1 MNKYHVCESAL
12 NSFVTLT
19 FKEVNPR
26 ITLSTY
32 ELARLANSNLFVK
45 SKLNPT
51 QYCNEKKNANL
62 FFRKKMRFKMFI
74 TINIQQTFLITWKY
88 HTIY

>member
-32 ELARLANSNLFVK
+32 ELERLANSNLFVK

-51 QYCNEKKNANL
+51 QYCNGKKKTPISFLEKNA
-62 FFRKKMRFKMFI
+62 I
-74 TINIQQTFLITWKY
+74 
-88 HTIY
+88 